1 MRTSRVAGMHG
12 EGRAAAQVSETLLQF
27 RHERDDRELYR
38 NRENTQ
44 GKGSFTLAVSAN
56 KMAKL
61 PNGIRALVQYEH
73 LHNSTQAIFYRF
85 RPVSTLP

>member
-44 GKGSFTLAVSAN
+44 GKGSFTLAVSGSETGT
-56 KMAKL
+56 
-61 PNGIRALVQYEH
+61 GIGTRTTEDNRCRYQGSVDTGR
-73 LHNSTQAIFYRF
+73 NR
-85 RPVSTLP
+85 